1 MKIPPPNRYRLEQG
15 SNLQLPSFDRRV
27 YRSNRTLT
35 ASEIVFWEK
44 NRRSSLEPFPL
55 IAFTNGGRSYLQ
67 PMVSATARDLMV
79 TK

>member
-1 MKIPPPNRYRLEQG
+1 MKIPPPNRCRLEQG

-44 NRRSSLEPFPL
+44 NRRSSLEPFPP
-55 IAFTNGGRSYLQ
+55 IVFTNGRRSYLQ
-67 PMVSATARDLMV
+67 PMVSATARDLVV